1 MPDPERAAAEPLG
14 VISSLVVQARP
25 ERLAGIVDAIQ
36 ARSDA
41 EIAAMDPVGK
51 LVVVLETASD
61 RGLAD
66 ATDALAALPGV
77 LSVALVYH
85 HSEPRAEG
93 QAGLSPDWRA
103 PR

>member
-1 MPDPERAAAEPLG
+1 MPDAAAPAPLG
-14 VISSLVVQARP
+14 VISSLVVQVRP
-25 ERLAGIVDAIQ
+25 ARLAAVVDAIQ
-36 ARSDA
+36 TRPDA

-51 LVVVLETASD
+51 LVVVLETATD
-61 RGLAD
+61 RGLAE

-77 LSVALVYH
+77 LSVALVFH

-93 QAGLSPDWRA
+93 EAGLSPDWRA

>member
-1 MPDPERAAAEPLG
+1 MPDAAAPAPLC
-14 VISSLVVQARP
+14 VISSLVVQVRP
-25 ERLAGIVDAIQ
+25 ARLAAVVDAIQ
-36 ARSDA
+36 TRPDA

-51 LVVVLETASD
+51 LVVVLETATD
-61 RGLAD
+61 RGLAE

-77 LSVALVYH
+77 LSVALVFH

-93 QAGLSPDWRA
+93 EAGLSPDWRA

>member
-1 MPDPERAAAEPLG
+1 MPDAAAPAPLG
-14 VISSLVVQARP
+14 VISSLVVQVRPARLP
-25 ERLAGIVDAIQ
+25 AVVDAIQ
-36 ARSDA
+36 ARPDA

-51 LVVVLETASD
+51 LVVVLETATD
-61 RGLAD
+61 RGLAE

-77 LSVALVYH
+77 LSVALVFH

-93 QAGLSPDWRA
+93 EAGLSPDWRA

>member
-1 MPDPERAAAEPLG
+1 MPDAAAPAPLG
-14 VISSLVVQARP
+14 VISSLVVQVRP
-25 ERLAGIVDAIQ
+25 ARLAAVVDAIQ
-36 ARSDA
+36 ARPDA

-51 LVVVLETASD
+51 LVVVLETATD
-61 RGLAD
+61 RGLAE

-77 LSVALVYH
+77 LSVALVFH

-93 QAGLSPDWRA
+93 EAGLSPDWRA

>member
-1 MPDPERAAAEPLG
+1 MPDAAASAPLG
-14 VISSLVVQARP
+14 VISSLVVQVRP
-25 ERLAGIVDAIQ
+25 ARLAAVVDAIQ
-36 ARSDA
+36 ARADA

-51 LVVVLETASD
+51 LVVVLETATD
-61 RGLAD
+61 RGLAE

-77 LSVALVYH
+77 LSVALVFH

-93 QAGLSPDWRA
+93 EAGLSPDWRA